1 MVNGIKKTDK
11 LVFDLNMLQV
21 DFDEQKKAL
30 LRHQIAE
37 KYGVPVKNVEVN
49 FTPIT
54 VNAEGERISLAS
66 DIITSIQDPR
76 FQQTLMETY
85 LKNQGLEDKKTLQKI
100 LEIDDKINTFINFD
114 VYSNFGNYKIKYLK
128 WSNYLSYGPDN
139 YFDFTKLKGLVL
151 LNGMPENQCGKTTFA
166 VDLLRFALYGKS
178 PKCPVLNSA
187 FNSYLPEATE
197 VKIEVGLEINGCDY
211 VVRRTVTRPA
221 LKKRTAKSKA
231 KQQVEYFRYINNN
244 YDLIE
249 NCEAENVA
257 STNNIIRDTIGTV
270 EDFNLVIS
278 ATSRTLSNL
287 LELGQTDR
295 SRLFSRWLGLLS
307 IEEKERVAKDYY
319 KNQIVPHQHKYDRT
333 TMEQERKDFAAV
345 IAANDKNIITAQQL
359 LNEANERLSSIN
371 EEKHKI
377 ISDRREV
384 KAELQN
390 VDVTTLDNTIQAQND
405 ELTIKRNQ
413 MAALRVEY
421 DQLKD
426 VKYSVTEHTSLQNQ
440 VIAIEQEN
448 AVYRERI
455 GALKQENAR
464 INTLIQSGICPSC
477 NQPIDVLSKT
487 QDINANEAKIQEYI
501 SKGVTNKTRQD
512 QVKADIAKCEQ
523 QRLDVEKLERLK
535 LKMVAVKTQIDNIKY
550 QIDKLTKTKAEVEQ
564 NRENILHN
572 NQIDTKTRIVDEK
585 LKVEQGVKDRQIAT
599 IASLQKE
606 NEQYE
611 NEITKRDGWIKILT
625 EEEEV
630 RKTWELYLELIGKNG
645 IVKLALRKALP
656 VINNEIARLLNGL
669 CDFDV
674 NIVINNDNN
683 VCMEMTH
690 DGVKLDL
697 TTASSG
703 FEGTIASLALRC
715 ALANIASMAKPNCLT
730 LDEVLGGISADNAEN
745 IIKLYRRALSNYDFI
760 LHICHDTTLVD
771 YHDQIVTVSKKDN
784 VSVIEM
790 TK

>member
-1 MVNGIKKTDK
+1 
-11 LVFDLNMLQV
+11 
-21 DFDEQKKAL
+21 
-30 LRHQIAE
+30 
-37 KYGVPVKNVEVN
+37 
-49 FTPIT
+49 
-54 VNAEGERISLAS
+54 
-66 DIITSIQDPR
+66 
-76 FQQTLMETY
+76 
-85 LKNQGLEDKKTLQKI
+85 
-100 LEIDDKINTFINFD
+100 
-114 VYSNFGNYKIKYLK
+114 
-128 WSNYLSYGPDN
+128 
-139 YFDFTKLKGLVL
+139 
-151 LNGMPENQCGKTTFA
+151 
-166 VDLLRFALYGKS
+166 
-178 PKCPVLNSA
+178 
-187 FNSYLPEATE
+187 
-197 VKIEVGLEINGCDY
+197 
-211 VVRRTVTRPA
+211 
-221 LKKRTAKSKA
+221 
-231 KQQVEYFRYINNN
+231 
-244 YDLIE
+244 
-249 NCEAENVA
+249 
-257 STNNIIRDTIGTV
+257 
-270 EDFNLVIS
+270 
-278 ATSRTLSNL
+278 
-287 LELGQTDR
+287 
-295 SRLFSRWLGLLS
+295 
-307 IEEKERVAKDYY
+307 
-319 KNQIVPHQHKYDRT
+319 
-333 TMEQERKDFAAV
+333 MEQERKDFAAV
-345 IAANDKNIITAQQL
+345 IVANNKNIIAAQQL
-359 LNEANERLSSIN
+359 LNESNERLTSIN

-377 ISDRREV
+377 VSDRREV

-390 VDVTTLDNTIQAQND
+390 IDVTTLDNTIQAQND

-413 MAALRVEY
+413 MAAMRTEY

-426 VKYSVTEHTSLQNQ
+426 AKYSAAEHTSLQNQ
-440 VIAIEQEN
+440 AIAIEQEN

-455 GALKQENAR
+455 GALKQENTR
-464 INTLIQSGICPSC
+464 INSLIQVGICPSC
-477 NQPIDVLSKT
+477 NQPIDVVSKT

-501 SKGVTNKTRQD
+501 SKGVANKTRQV

-523 QRLDVEKLERLK
+523 QRADVENLERLK

-550 QIDKLTKTKAEVEQ
+550 QIDKLTNTKAEVEQ

-585 LKVEQGVKDRQIAT
+585 LRVEQGVKDRQIAT

-630 RKTWELYLELIGKNG
+630 RKTWALYLELIGKNG